1 MEDFPFDD
9 NLIYIIPTNIKTPI
23 KVVFENSFNKEK
35 ELDYSYVIEVD
46 LGNDNDIQKCIEL
59 IERVLRSNSWN
70 FLEFSVWYI

>member
-35 ELDYSYVIEVD
+35 ELEYSYVIEVD
-46 LGNDNDIQKCIEL
+46 RGNDNDIQKCIEL
-59 IERVLRSNSWN
+59 IERALRSNS
-70 FLEFSVWYI
+70 

>member
-23 KVVFENSFNKEK
+23 KAVFENSFNKEK
-35 ELDYSYVIEVD
+35 ELDYSHVIEVD

-59 IERVLRSNSWN
+59 IERALRSNSWN
-70 FLEFSVWYI
+70 FLEFSI

>member
-59 IERVLRSNSWN
+59 IERALRSNSWN
-70 FLEFSVWYI
+70 FLEFSV

>member
-1 MEDFPFDD
+1 MEDFPFED

-23 KVVFENSFNKEK
+23 KVISENSSDKEK

-59 IERVLRSNSWN
+59 IERALRSNS
-70 FLEFSVWYI
+70 

>member
-35 ELDYSYVIEVD
+35 ELDYSHVIEVD
-46 LGNDNDIQKCIEL
+46 LGNNNDIQKRIEL
-59 IERVLRSNSWN
+59 IERALRSNSWN
-70 FLEFSVWYI
+70 FLEFSV

>member
-1 MEDFPFDD
+1 MEDFPFND

-23 KVVFENSFNKEK
+23 KVISENSSDKEK

-59 IERVLRSNSWN
+59 IERALRSNS
-70 FLEFSVWYI
+70 

>member
-23 KVVFENSFNKEK
+23 KVISENSFNKEK

-46 LGNDNDIQKCIEL
+46 LGNDNDIQKYIEL
-59 IERVLRSNSWN
+59 IERALRSNS
-70 FLEFSVWYI
+70 

>member
-23 KVVFENSFNKEK
+23 KVISENSSDKEK

-59 IERVLRSNSWN
+59 IEKALRSNS
-70 FLEFSVWYI
+70 